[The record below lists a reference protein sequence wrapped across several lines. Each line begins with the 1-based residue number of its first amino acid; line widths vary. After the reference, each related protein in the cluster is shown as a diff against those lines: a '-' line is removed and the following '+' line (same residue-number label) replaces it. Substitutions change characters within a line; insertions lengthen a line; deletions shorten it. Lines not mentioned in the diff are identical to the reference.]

1 MGESSALLEVYL
13 LYSFFDTFFLWYVLV
28 FFVVAYKQINRKP
41 MGIGLGLSRKGPG
54 WGGGVLGA
62 PKREN
67 HLLPSGECFGKAMMT
82 TTRRFDG
89 GIERNTFA
97 ADCED
102 DDGDDDDDV
111 DHGNNNNSSNM
122 KKKQSHRIG

>member
-54 WGGGVLGA
+54 WGGGGA
-62 PKREN
+62 GCTKK
-67 HLLPSGECFGKAMMT
+67 GEPLVT
-82 TTRRFDG
+82 ERRVFW
-89 GIERNTFA
+89 ES
-97 ADCED
+97 
-102 DDGDDDDDV
+102 DDDDDATLRWG
-111 DHGNNNNSSNM
+111 H
-122 KKKQSHRIG
+122 